1 MRSRVVF
8 AFGLAGLLTGSSAAQ
23 LPTDRGRSPALPAL
37 PAGYEPVSTSPPS
50 SAALPDGYSTVPP
63 APEHRPPAPPPPV
76 DLEVRTA
83 VPANHEWL
91 VRPEHGAYFISV
103 KSYSR
108 PSRPTPDDQ
117 GPSALAMAEA
127 LAAEIRDKYRVQAF
141 LYEHIS
147 EERRAEAAAIAAA
160 RARGQQLAAQWDHL
174 REKAQLSGMEFL
186 EPDNKVRFKTVN
198 YKDQIAVLIGGF
210 KTDEDARKALDK
222 VRAWPAPTSKVKD
235 RLGRDV
241 LLMDCGTIFRPGPNG
256 KQMLQESP
264 INPYPIA
271 TVVPNPTV
279 ERPVEATATKVDPFI
294 VRLNEG
300 RPYNLLTATKTWTLG
315 VKSFSAPVEIVSRDA
330 NTSTMKKFGSSRGGN
345 ALEAGAEQAEALA
358 ETLRKMTDATGQ
370 SMGLEAFVLHTRNA
384 SLVTVGQFDGPN
396 DPELLRVRR
405 HLSSIKLRVTEDKM
419 GLKPATNAQ
428 SVFGEN
434 LMPFPIPK
442 P

>member
-1 MRSRVVF
+1 MRTRVVV

-23 LPTDRGRSPALPAL
+23 LPTDRGPATPLPAL
-37 PAGYEPVSTSPPS
+37 PAGYEPIRPLAGALPAGSPPS
-50 SAALPDGYSTVPP
+50 TELRPLAA
-63 APEHRPPAPPPPV
+63 PPPV
-76 DLEVRTA
+76 DLEIRTA
-83 VPANHEWL
+83 VPPGHEWL
-91 VRPEHGAYFISV
+91 LRPEHGAYFISV

-108 PSRPTPDDQ
+108 PSRPTADDQ

-127 LAAEIRDKYRVQAF
+127 LAAEIRDKWRVQAF

-147 EERRAEAAAIAAA
+147 EERKAEASAIAAA
-160 RARGQQLAAQWDHL
+160 RSRGQQLAAQWDQL
-174 REKAQLSGMEFL
+174 REKAQLTGMEFL

-198 YKDQIAVLIGGF
+198 YKDQIAVLVGGF
-210 KTDEDARKALDK
+210 KTDEDARKALEK
-222 VRAWPAPTSKVKD
+222 VRTWPAPTSKVKD

-256 KQMLQESP
+256 KQMLQETP

-271 TVVPNPTV
+271 SVVPNPTV
-279 ERPVEATATKVDPFI
+279 ERPVDPSASRVDPFI

-300 RPYNLLTATKTWTLG
+300 RPYSLLTATKSWTLG
-315 VKSFSAPVEIVSRDA
+315 VKSFNAPVEIVTRDSNSSA
-330 NTSTMKKFGSSRGGN
+330 MKRFGSSGGAD
-345 ALEAGAEQAEALA
+345 ALEAGAEQAESLA
-358 ETLRKMTDATGQ
+358 EALRKMTDKTGQ
-370 SMGLEAFVLHTRNA
+370 PMGLEAFVLHTRNA

-405 HLSSIKLRVTEDKM
+405 YLSSIKLNVTEDKM

-434 LMPFPIPK
+434 LIPFPIPK